1 MWFEYAIPGM
11 DDSFFYPGEPVAL
24 GFGGADVD
32 EVLENTA
39 NIIPAGDFEWAA
51 ASN

>member
-1 MWFEYAIPGM
+1 MPTIAVVLIA
-11 DDSFFYPGEPVAL
+11 VCCLAL

-39 NIIPAGDFEWAA
+39 NLIPTGDYIWAA
-51 ASN
+51 ASA